1 MLADCQ
7 SRKKQRRDRGQS
19 RSDTGYRRGRQSG
32 ENPISVSARKKW
44 KTYAGGLRQCRAA
57 LFFGSPPAC
66 QHGAARKSVRE
77 EFPPGEV
84 PDLEV
89 CRIHR
94 ASQRPDRERAEDVES
109 HRPEEKCQPALV
121 VRCADLR

>member
-66 QHGAARKSVRE
+66 QHGAARNRFAKNSRRE
-77 EFPPGEV
+77 KFLILKFVGSIEHHNV
-84 PDLEV
+84 Q
-89 CRIHR
+89 I
-94 ASQRPDRERAEDVES
+94 A
-109 HRPEEKCQPALV
+109 
-121 VRCADLR
+121 